1 MIHLEQ
7 HFRAIITLLIIL
19 LIGTSLLIWTKTPD
33 LFQYFN
39 QAFCPH

>member
-1 MIHLEQ
+1 MHLER
-7 HFRAIITLLIIL
+7 HIRLIATFFALIMMVLSII
-19 LIGTSLLIWTKTPD
+19 IWAKTPD